1 MGQRNNGKLESIWT
15 DKHENTAYKICGMEL
30 KQNRGKFIAMT
41 LDSTLQNQKKW
52 DKWNP
57 K

>member
-1 MGQRNNGKLESIWT
+1 MGNYKVFELINMKTQHT
-15 DKHENTAYKICGMEL
+15 KICGMEL

-52 DKWNP
+52 DK
-57 K
+57 